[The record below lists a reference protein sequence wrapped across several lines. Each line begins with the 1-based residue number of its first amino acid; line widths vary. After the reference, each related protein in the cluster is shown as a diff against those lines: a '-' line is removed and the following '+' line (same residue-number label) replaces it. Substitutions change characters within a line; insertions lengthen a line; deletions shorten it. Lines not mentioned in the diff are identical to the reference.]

1 LNRQTH
7 PERRKTVTRPE
18 DCSAIQDVVKLLAND
33 GFDGLGEAIRRIINE
48 AMRLERQNHLGV
60 GPYERSDERRGY
72 ANGYKPKTVQTRVG
86 ALDLDVPQVRDS
98 SFYPSSLEKGL
109 RSERALKV
117 ALAEMYV
124 QGVSTRK
131 VAKITEQLCG
141 FEVTSTQ
148 VSRAAKELDEVLEK
162 WRKRP
167 LGAYPYVYLDAR
179 YEKVRVNGSV
189 IDMAVLVA
197 IGVSETG
204 QRLILGTSV
213 ALSEQEAH
221 WRDFLRSLQERKLHG
236 VRLFISDAHEGLKA
250 ARKAV
255 FPSVPWQRCQFHLQQ
270 NAQAYVP
277 KQEMRKEVAA
287 AIRGIFNAPNEAE
300 AKRLL
305 DQLLERYEKSAPR
318 LVAWAEQNIPE
329 GLTVLQFPADHWR
342 RIRTSNVLERVNK
355 EIRRRTRVATIFP
368 NENSCL
374 RLVSAVLMEISEEW
388 ETGRTYLTF

>member
-1 LNRQTH
+1 
-7 PERRKTVTRPE
+7 VTRPE
-18 DCSAIQDVVKLLAND
+18 EYSVIQDVVKLLADD
-33 GFDGLGEAIRRIINE
+33 GFNALGEALRRIINQ
-48 AMRLERQNHLGV
+48 AMQLERQQHLGV
-60 GPYERSDERRGY
+60 GPYERSDARNGY

-86 ALDLDVPQVRDS
+86 ALGLDIPQVRDS

-109 RSERALKV
+109 RSERALKI

-148 VSRAAKELDEVLEK
+148 VSRAAKELDQILEQ

-167 LGAYPYVYLDAR
+167 LGAYPYVFLDAR
-179 YEKVRVNGSV
+179 YEKVRHNGSV
-189 IDMAVLVA
+189 VDVAVLVA

-204 QRLILGTSV
+204 HRQILGTSI

-221 WRDFLRSLQERKLHG
+221 WRDFLRSLQERNLHG

-255 FPSVPWQRCQFHLQQ
+255 FPSIPWQRCQFHLQQ

-277 KQEMRKEVAA
+277 KQEMKKEVAA
-287 AIRGIFNAPNEAE
+287 DIRSIFSAPTAAE
-300 AKRLL
+300 AQRLL
-305 DQLLERYEKSAPR
+305 NQLLDRYEKSAPR
-318 LVAWAEQNIPE
+318 LRAWAETNIPE
-329 GLTVLQFPADHWR
+329 GLIVFQFPSEHWR

-368 NENSCL
+368 NEDSCL
-374 RLVSAVLMEISEEW
+374 RLVSAVLMEISEDW
-388 ETGRTYLTF
+388 ETGRIYLKF

>member
-1 LNRQTH
+1 M
-7 PERRKTVTRPE
+7 TRPE
-18 DCSAIQDVVKLLAND
+18 EYSIIQDVVKLLADD
-33 GFDGLGEAIRRIINE
+33 GFDGIGEAVRRIINE

-60 GPYERSDERRGY
+60 SPYERSETRRGY

-86 ALDLDVPQVRDS
+86 ALDFDVPQVRDS

-148 VSRAAKELDEVLEK
+148 VSRAAKELDGVLEQ
-162 WRKRP
+162 WRNRA
-167 LGAYPYVYLDAR
+167 LGSFPYVYLDAR
-179 YEKVRVNGSV
+179 YENVRVNGSV
-189 IDMAVLVA
+189 VDMAALVA

-204 QRLILGTSV
+204 KRQILGTSV

-221 WRDFLRSLQERKLHG
+221 WRNFLRSLHERQLHG
-236 VRLFISDAHEGLKA
+236 VKLFISDAHEGLKA

-277 KQEMRKEVAA
+277 KQDMKKEVAGE
-287 AIRGIFNAPNEAE
+287 IRSIFNASTEPE
-300 AKRLL
+300 AKRQL
-305 DQLLERYEKSAPR
+305 DQFLNRYEKSAPR
-318 LVAWAEQNIPE
+318 LTAWAEKNLQE
-329 GLTVLQFPADHWR
+329 GFTVFQFSADHWR
-342 RIRTSNVLERVNK
+342 RLRTSNVLERVNK

-388 ETGRTYLTF
+388 ETGRAYLTS

>member
-1 LNRQTH
+1 M
-7 PERRKTVTRPE
+7 TRPE
-18 DCSAIQDVVKLLAND
+18 EYSVIQDIVKLLADD
-33 GFDGLGEAIRRIINE
+33 GFNALGEALRRILNQ
-48 AMRLERQNHLGV
+48 AMLLERQQHLAV
-60 GPYERSDERRGY
+60 GPYERSDARNGY
-72 ANGYKPKTVQTRVG
+72 NNGYKPKTVQTRIG
-86 ALDLDVPQVRDS
+86 ALDLDIPQVRDS

-109 RSERALKV
+109 RSKRALKI

-148 VSRAAKELDEVLEK
+148 VSRAAKELDQILEQ
-162 WRKRP
+162 WRNRP

-179 YEKVRVNGSV
+179 YEKVRHSGSV
-189 IDMAVLVA
+189 VDVAVLVA
-197 IGVSETG
+197 IGVSEAG
-204 QRLILGTSV
+204 HRHILGTSI

-221 WRDFLRSLQERKLHG
+221 WRDFLRSLQERNLHG
-236 VRLFISDAHEGLKA
+236 IRLFVSDAHEGLKA

-277 KQEMRKEVAA
+277 KQEMKREVAA
-287 AIRGIFNAPNEAE
+287 DIRSIFNAPTEAE
-300 AKRLL
+300 ARRLL
-305 DQLLERYEKSAPR
+305 DQLLERYKTSAPR
-318 LVAWAEQNIPE
+318 LTAWAETNLPE
-329 GLTVLQFPADHWR
+329 SLTVFQFPSEHWR

-368 NENSCL
+368 NEESCL
-374 RLVSAVLMEISEEW
+374 RLVSSILMEISEDW
-388 ETGRTYLTF
+388 ETGRVYLKF

>member
-1 LNRQTH
+1 M
-7 PERRKTVTRPE
+7 TRPE
-18 DCSAIQDVVKLLAND
+18 EYSVIEDIMELLADD
-33 GFDGLGEAIRRIINE
+33 GFDALSEALRLIVNQ
-48 AMRLERQNHLGV
+48 AMRLERQKHLGV
-60 GPYERSDERRGY
+60 GPYERSNDRRGY
-72 ANGYKPKTVQTRVG
+72 ANGFKPKTVQTRVG

-109 RSERALKV
+109 RSERALKI

-148 VSRAAKELDEVLEK
+148 VSRAAKELDQILEQ
-162 WRKRP
+162 WRNRE

-179 YEKVRVNGSV
+179 YEKVRHDGCVV
-189 IDMAVLVA
+189 DVAVLVA
-197 IGVSETG
+197 VGVSETG
-204 QRLILGTSV
+204 HRQILGTSI

-221 WRDFLRSLQERKLHG
+221 WRDFLRSLQERQLHG

-277 KQEMRKEVAA
+277 KQEMKKEVAA
-287 AIRGIFNAPNEAE
+287 EIRSIFTAPTATEAQ
-300 AKRLL
+300 RLL
-305 DQLLERYEKSAPR
+305 DQLLKRYEKSAPR
-318 LVAWAEQNIPE
+318 LAAWAETNIPE
-329 GLTVLQFPADHWR
+329 GLTVFEFPSEHWR

-368 NENSCL
+368 NEESCL
-374 RLVSAVLMEISEEW
+374 RLVSAVLMEISEDW
-388 ETGRTYLTF
+388 ETGRIYLKF

>member
-1 LNRQTH
+1 M
-7 PERRKTVTRPE
+7 TRPE
-18 DCSAIQDVVKLLAND
+18 ECSAIQDVVKLLATD

-48 AMRLERQNHLGV
+48 AMRLERQNYLGV

-86 ALDLDVPQVRDS
+86 ALDFDIPQVRDS

-148 VSRAAKELDEVLEK
+148 VSRAAKELDEVLEQ

-204 QRLILGTSV
+204 QRLILGTSI

-270 NAQAYVP
+270 NAQSYVP

-287 AIRGIFNAPNEAE
+287 AIRNIFNAPTEAE

-318 LVAWAEQNIPE
+318 LVAWAEQNIQE

-388 ETGRTYLTF
+388 ETGRAYLTF

>member
-1 LNRQTH
+1 V
-7 PERRKTVTRPE
+7 E
-18 DCSAIQDVVKLLAND
+18 LLAHD
-33 GFDGLGEAIRRIINE
+33 GFDSLGEAIRRIINE

-60 GPYERSDERRGY
+60 GPYERSEHRRGQ
-72 ANGYKPKTVQTRVG
+72 ANGYKSKTVQTRVG

-109 RSERALKV
+109 RSERALKI
-117 ALAEMYV
+117 ALAEMYI

-148 VSRAAKELDEVLEK
+148 VSRAAKDLDGVLEQ
-162 WRKRP
+162 WRNRP

-179 YEKVRVNGSV
+179 YEKVRHNGSV
-189 IDMAVLVA
+189 IGMAVLVA
-197 IGVSETG
+197 VGISTTGHRKVLGSSVS
-204 QRLILGTSV
+204 
-213 ALSEQEAH
+213 LSEQEVH
-221 WRDFLRSLQERKLHG
+221 WREFLRHLQQRGLHG
-236 VRLFISDAHEGLKA
+236 VKLFISDAHEGLKA
-250 ARKAV
+250 ARTAV

-277 KQEMRKEVAA
+277 RQTMKKEVAHC
-287 AIRGIFNAPNEAE
+287 IRSIFTAPSEEE

-305 DQLLERYEKSAPR
+305 DQLLARYEKSAPR
-318 LVAWAEQNIPE
+318 LVAWAETNIPE
-329 GLTVLQFPADHWR
+329 GLTAFQFPADHWR
-342 RIRTSNVLERVNK
+342 RIRTSNPLERTNK

-368 NENSCL
+368 NEGSCL

-388 ETGRTYLTF
+388 ETGRIYLNF